1 MTLLQQVNQMSAK
14 IAVALYMSVYAMSL
28 TVCMAMK
35 TNEPFIWKDC
45 DKENHD
51 GCFMLVYV
59 NTDTK
64 IRDCE
69 D

>member
-1 MTLLQQVNQMSAK
+1 MTLLQQVNQMSATSV
-14 IAVALYMSVYAMSL
+14 VASSMSVYAMSL
-28 TVCMAMK
+28 TVCMVMK
-35 TNEPFIWKDC
+35 IKEPFIWKDC

-64 IRDCE
+64 VRDCE